1 MNSVDPQQLQEEIKD
16 LRTEIKDL
24 RTESKDLHTEV
35 RALMRLVSESHQ
47 KMNQHVD
54 FVENVYTSV
63 RHPLNFVK
71 RRIESWTGHGA
82 SSAAL
87 PQLEFH
93 VESDQMVR
101 SEQQHD
107 STS

>member
-1 MNSVDPQQLQEEIKD
+1 MNSVDPKQIQAEIKD
-16 LRTEIKDL
+16 MRAEIK
-24 RTESKDLHTEV
+24 ELHTEV

-71 RRIESWTGHGA
+71 RRIESWTGHGD
-82 SSAAL
+82 SSAL

-93 VESDQMVR
+93 VES
-101 SEQQHD
+101 EQQHD